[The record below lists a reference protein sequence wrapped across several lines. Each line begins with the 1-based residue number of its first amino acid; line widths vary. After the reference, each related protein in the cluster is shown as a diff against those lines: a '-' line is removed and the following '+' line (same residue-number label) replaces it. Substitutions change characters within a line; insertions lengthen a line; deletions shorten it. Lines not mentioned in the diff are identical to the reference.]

1 MAGKTRLMVVALA
14 ALSLLLAMGVAA
26 WAGGY
31 APQKVVYHINS
42 KDLKTIGGALRNI
55 QNHINA
61 VGEDKLDIIVV
72 VHGGGHVMFRKGK
85 TNDQIISKIKSLQK
99 QGVKFG
105 QCAITLQ
112 RKKLNLKRDMVIIT
126 EADLVPSGVA
136 EIAKL
141 QQDGYVYIKP

>member
-1 MAGKTRLMVVALA
+1 MAGKTRLVVVALA
-14 ALSLLLAMGVAA
+14 AVAVLMTMGVAA

-42 KDLKTIGGALRNI
+42 NNLKTIGGALRNI

-105 QCAITLQ
+105 QCAVTLQ
-112 RKKLNLKRDMVIIT
+112 RKHLSLNKDMVIIT
-126 EADLVPSGVA
+126 EENLVPSGVA

-141 QQDGYVYIKP
+141 QQEGYVYIKP

>member
-1 MAGKTRLMVVALA
+1 MAGKTRLVVVALA
-14 ALSLLLAMGVAA
+14 AVAVLMTMGVAA

-99 QGVKFG
+99 QGVKFD
-105 QCAITLQ
+105 QCAVTLQ
-112 RKKLNLKRDMVIIT
+112 RKHLSLNKDMVIIT
-126 EADLVPSGVA
+126 EENLVPSGVA

-141 QQDGYVYIKP
+141 QQEGYVYIKP